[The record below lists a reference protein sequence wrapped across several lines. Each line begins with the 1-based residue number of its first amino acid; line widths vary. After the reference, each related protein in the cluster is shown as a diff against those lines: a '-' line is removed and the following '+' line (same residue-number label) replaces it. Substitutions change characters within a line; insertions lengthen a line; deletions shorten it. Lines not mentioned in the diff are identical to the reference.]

1 MCEKFKTELT
11 DPDHLSISNENL
23 ITEPEI
29 QIIKQTTKNDAKDE
43 SNNGSLNKSA
53 DLVLQKKIEQKALV
67 HPSHEQ
73 LNQIVNQ
80 PLPIQFQQLTIQ
92 SQLNTNNNYAGANST
107 SLPTSTKNRPLRQQ
121 NDFIFSSPQDQKS
134 NERPKKVMSKND
146 MVNLE

>member
-1 MCEKFKTELT
+1 M
-11 DPDHLSISNENL
+11 
-23 ITEPEI
+23 
-29 QIIKQTTKNDAKDE
+29 
-43 SNNGSLNKSA
+43 NKSC
-53 DLVLQKKIEQKALV
+53 DLVLQKKIDQKALV

-92 SQLNTNNNYAGANST
+92 SQINNNYAGTNST
-107 SLPTSTKNRPLRQQ
+107 SLPTSTTNRPVRQQ